1 MRLPYL
7 NPDGGRGITGAALVL
22 YAVIGLRSGRLGTL
36 FQGRSEVCMQRGV
49 GGSVPSE
56 PLSL

>member
-1 MRLPYL
+1 MRDCHSCYPQS
-7 NPDGGRGITGAALVL
+7 IMGAALVL
-22 YAVIGLRSGRLGTL
+22 YAVIGRFSGRLGPL
-36 FQGRSEVCMQRGV
+36 FQGRNEVCMQRGV

>member
-1 MRLPYL
+1 MGDCHSCYPQS
-7 NPDGGRGITGAALVL
+7 IMGAALVL
-22 YAVIGLRSGRLGTL
+22 YAVIGRFSGRLGTL
-36 FQGRSEVCMQRGV
+36 FQGRNEVCMQRGV